1 MVEVRLDSES
11 ADHGRKMQG
20 VGTRADGELAR
31 WLLLAGIED
40 AQGTIHANDAKCS
53 AALITHGLLFAG
65 VVTVTA
71 DAAKMYPHTHGA
83 LPVIALGLGGL
94 AAAAFLISIMALLF
108 SVMPYRSKTL
118 LGVIAEKRDQ
128 PQLFF
133 PPRISGHCLSA
144 AGAEELIRGQ
154 LNALDVLDDGGVKR
168 ELVYESVK
176 LAAVRDHEAGF
187 ARVGYAFLVVEVALV
202 IAYLGV
208 VAATALSTA
217 S

>member
-1 MVEVRLDSES
+1 MVSIRMDEDS
-11 ADHGRKMQG
+11 AVGWRKMRRVSDQ
-20 VGTRADGELAR
+20 VDGELAR

-71 DAAKMYPHTHGA
+71 DAAKIYPQTHGP
-83 LPVIALGLGGL
+83 LPVIALALVGLV
-94 AAAAFLISIMALLF
+94 ACTFLVSIAALLL

-118 LGVIAEKRDQ
+118 LRVIEEKQDQ
-128 PQLFF
+128 PRLFF
-133 PPRISGHCLSA
+133 PPRQRRKLD
-144 AGAEELIRGQ
+144 
-154 LNALDVLDDGGVKR
+154 ALDEAGVKR

-187 ARVGYAFLVVEVALV
+187 AKIGYVFLVIEVALV

-208 VAATALSTA
+208 VAATALSTPA
-217 S
+217 